1 MARPTRTIWY
11 SWCYDCVFVLN
22 DKATLDAGWVTR
34 LYIVIPSVTLLRDCS
49 VSESNSDHATVTLED
64 IPSMYLFA
72 CLRAERACAFAW
84 TRVLQVVS
92 AFLQRI
98 FGRETDGARMMLT
111 AALSRAAFMQQPTRL
126 LFGRTPGPY
135 QPGRTRTDG
144 QGNIPNGNGGPP
156 ATRRSGGCPEC

>member
-98 FGRETDGARMMLT
+98 FGRETDGARMMFSWRRSL
-111 AALSRAAFMQQPTRL
+111 
-126 LFGRTPGPY
+126 
-135 QPGRTRTDG
+135 PGRFHAVADSDLTNARLATQRRPLD
-144 QGNIPNGNGGPP
+144 PPP
-156 ATRRSGGCPEC
+156 ATGRGT